1 MTTRHYEMTT
11 RDRLLEAGIRL
22 FREGRLAILRS
33 LTAGIVADEAG
44 YHRQTFY
51 RHWETQQDYV
61 ADLIELAFTPAS
73 SERPGAGLVLGPPPS
88 TFEER
93 VRAEVQREF
102 ERLDQD
108 PLVSVRIG
116 LLSMGQLQEGL
127 PRERAEAFHRDAIA
141 TLQRRWADLLEQ
153 SDRRPAPNRTIDD
166 VARAVR
172 ACLNGFL
179 TEGALAGD
187 RRRARQL
194 CESSVLLVVT
204 ALTEPCPVAEVTSAD
219 GRRAT
224 G

>member
-1 MTTRHYEMTT
+1 MFRTDETTT
-11 RDRLLEAGIRL
+11 RDRMLAAGIRL

-33 LTAGIVADEAG
+33 LTAGTVADEAG

-51 RHWETQQDYV
+51 RHWETQNDYV
-61 ADLIELAFTPAS
+61 ADLIELAFRPPAPD
-73 SERPGAGLVLGPPPS
+73 RRARGLVLGPPPS

-93 VRAEVQREF
+93 VRHEVGQEL

-116 LLSMGQLQEGL
+116 LLAMGQLQEGRA
-127 PRERAEAFHRDAIA
+127 RELAEAFHRDAIT
-141 TLQRRWADLLEQ
+141 TLQTRWGELLQ
-153 SDRRPAPNRTIDD
+153 ASGRRPAPPRTLED

-172 ACLNGFL
+172 GCLNGFL

-194 CESSVLLVVT
+194 CETSVVLVVT
-204 ALTEPCPVAEVTSAD
+204 ALTEPCDSVGAPVGD
-219 GRRAT
+219 GHQRAVC
-224 G
+224 

>member
-1 MTTRHYEMTT
+1 MTT
-11 RDRLLEAGIRL
+11 RDRLLAAGIRL

-33 LTAGIVADEAG
+33 LTAGTVADEAG

-51 RHWETQQDYV
+51 RHWETQHDYV
-61 ADLIELAFTPAS
+61 ADLIELAFTPAPADP
-73 SERPGAGLVLGPPPS
+73 RGRGLVLGPPPS
-88 TFEER
+88 TFDER

-116 LLSMGQLQEGL
+116 LLAMGQLKEGR
-127 PRERAEAFHRDAIA
+127 PRELAEAFHRDAIA
-141 TLQRRWADLLEQ
+141 TLERRWAEVLDL
-153 SDRRPAPNRTIDD
+153 SGRRPAAGRTIED

-172 ACLNGFL
+172 GCLNGFL

-194 CESSVLLVVT
+194 CESSVLLIVT
-204 ALTEPCPVAEVTSAD
+204 ALSEPCMPATDAPCTD
-219 GRRAT
+219 GSRAA